1 MAAFLGRKFPQ
12 LKLGLC
18 EFVKESDKCA
28 SFSSVVSVCRDS
40 TKRSGKICDIRDKVG
55 REIETGPGLGSDRIG
70 SNQGTT
76 GGGAFMK
83 LRGNVLPNGAS
94 EEEEKMSLVVA

>member
-1 MAAFLGRKFPQ
+1 M
-12 LKLGLC
+12 
-18 EFVKESDKCA
+18 
-28 SFSSVVSVCRDS
+28 CRDS
-40 TKRSGKICDIRDKVG
+40 TKRSGKICDIRDKVS
-55 REIETGPGLGSDRIG
+55 REIETGPAGLGRSDRIG